1 MDRIEKS
8 RNLIHSILWARVQ
21 LRQKI
26 QLALREKGVDISY
39 EMLQVLGCLSHRAGL
54 TQQEL
59 AREVVK
65 EKAALT
71 ILLNNMEE
79 KDLIYRMVDEKDRR
93 NRLIFLTERAL
104 ELMKEVRPF
113 LDSFYVSICDLLGKE
128 DVELGTHF
136 IQRFA
141 RAVDEAGF

>member
-1 MDRIEKS
+1 M
-8 RNLIHSILWARVQ
+8 
-21 LRQKI
+21 RQKI

-93 NRLIFLTERAL
+93 NRLIFLTERAK

-113 LDSFYVSICDLLGKE
+113 LDGFYVSICDILGKE
-128 DVELGTHF
+128 DVELGTRF
-136 IQRFA
+136 IQRLA
-141 RAVDEAGF
+141 QAVDEAEF